1 MNVHIKPEVISVD
14 AATVEKWLREDNVI
28 LVDVRET
35 SEFDQEHIPGALLQP
50 MSVFD
55 PELFP
60 KVPGKNVVLHCAVG
74 KRSEAAGKMLINEG
88 HHNIQHMS
96 GGIRA
101 WKDAGFETEELF
113 IPPVVVE
120 PVGKKPEGVNKYAA
134 KSTFVS
140 GGFVDAEASLAPADV
155 LWEEFMMPLKIDVEE
170 LGQQIGVDES
180 LIHDLLDGRVSF
192 TAELSLRLARYFCT
206 ADDFWLNLQLKN
218 DLQQATSVYGK
229 SVLEA
234 ITPRLCH

>member
-1 MNVHIKPEVISVD
+1 MNIHIKEKVISVD
-14 AATVEKWLREDNVI
+14 AATVEKWLSEDNVV

-88 HHNIQHMS
+88 HTNVQHLS

-101 WKDAGFETEELF
+101 WKDAGFETEEQF
-113 IPPVVVE
+113 IPPVVE
-120 PVGKKPEGVNKYAA
+120 PDANAEI
-134 KSTFVS
+134 S
-140 GGFVDAEASLAPADV
+140 GTTDINGPTISSDV
-155 LWEEFMMPLKIDVEE
+155 LELEVCSPPSDVLRDEFMVPLEIDAKE
-170 LGQQIGVDES
+170 LGSKIGVTEN
-180 LIHDLLDGRVSF
+180 IIQELLDGRLPV

-206 ADDFWLNLQLKN
+206 ADDFWLNLQLKS
-218 DLQQATSVYGK
+218 DLQQATALHGK
-229 SVLEA
+229 SVIEA
-234 ITPRLCH
+234 ITPRLCN

>member
-1 MNVHIKPEVISVD
+1 MNVHIKQEVISVD
-14 AATVEKWLREDNVI
+14 AATVEKWLSEDNVV

-88 HHNIQHMS
+88 HLNIMHLS

-101 WKDAGFETEELF
+101 WKDAGFETEEQF
-113 IPPVVVE
+113 IPPVIAE
-120 PVGKKPEGVNKYAA
+120 PVIKIGALDASEANGSSISAGVIDLE
-134 KSTFVS
+134 VS
-140 GGFVDAEASLAPADV
+140 SSPADV
-155 LWEEFMMPLKIDVEE
+155 LRDEFMVPLEIDAKE
-170 LGQQIGVDES
+170 LGKKIGVAES
-180 LIHDLLDGRVSF
+180 FINELLEGKVSV

-206 ADDFWLNLQLKN
+206 ADDFWLNLQLKS
-218 DLQQATSVYGK
+218 DLQQATALHGK
-229 SVLEA
+229 SVFEA
-234 ITPRLCH
+234 ITPRLCN

>member
-1 MNVHIKPEVISVD
+1 MNIHIKEKVISVD
-14 AATVEKWLREDNVI
+14 AATVEKWLSEDNVV

-88 HHNIQHMS
+88 HSNIQHLS
-96 GGIRA
+96 GGISA
-101 WKDAGFETEELF
+101 WKDAGFETEEQF
-113 IPPVVVE
+113 IPPVVDSDVKAE
-120 PVGKKPEGVNKYAA
+120 TPDASEISGSTISSGVLDLEVC
-134 KSTFVS
+134 SS
-140 GGFVDAEASLAPADV
+140 PSEV
-155 LWEEFMMPLKIDVEE
+155 LRNEFMVPLKIDAKELGHKIGVAESLVEE
-170 LGQQIGVDES
+170 
-180 LIHDLLDGRVSF
+180 LLDGRVSV

-206 ADDFWLNLQLKN
+206 ADDFWLNLQLRS
-218 DLQQATSVYGK
+218 DLQEATALHGK
-229 SVLEA
+229 SVFEA
-234 ITPRLCH
+234 ITPRLCN

>member
-1 MNVHIKPEVISVD
+1 MNVHIKQEVISVD
-14 AATVEKWLREDNVI
+14 AATVEKWLSEDNVV

-50 MSVFD
+50 MSAFD

-88 HHNIQHMS
+88 HNNIMHLS

-101 WKDAGFETEELF
+101 WKDAGFETEEQF
-113 IPPVVVE
+113 IPPVVAE
-120 PVGKKPEGVNKYAA
+120 PVVKIEALSISEANGSTISAGVLDLE
-134 KSTFVS
+134 VS
-140 GGFVDAEASLAPADV
+140 SSPADV
-155 LWEEFMMPLKIDVEE
+155 LRDEFMVPLEIDAKE
-170 LGQQIGVDES
+170 LGQKIGVAES
-180 LIHDLLDGRVSF
+180 LVDQLLDGRISV

-206 ADDFWLNLQLKN
+206 ADDFWLNLQLRS
-218 DLQQATSVYGK
+218 DLQRASALHGK
-229 SVLEA
+229 SVFEA
-234 ITPRLCH
+234 ITPRLCN